1 MIEYSLGD
9 GGDLFGGLALA
20 QDDLGK
26 AHPQVAMMIDL
37 RKSEVFIRQICQFV
51 GCLFDAY
58 PPGASLFEEAFYSV
72 SVHGAILTQA
82 FRELPAVELSLDDA
96 DPPVIRLSVRIL
108 PVVALGLQ
116 EVAPPSQLNA
126 GCLTGRDGDQIPRK
140 PGFLASFF

>member
-1 MIEYSLGD
+1 
-9 GGDLFGGLALA
+9 
-20 QDDLGK
+20 
-26 AHPQVAMMIDL
+26 MMIDL

-82 FRELPAVELSLDDA
+82 FRQLPAVELSLDDA
-96 DPPVIRLSVRIL
+96 DSPVIRLSVRIQFCPSWLWAFRKWRL
-108 PVVALGLQ
+108 P
-116 EVAPPSQLNA
+116 LNST
-126 GCLTGRDGDQIPRK
+126 LEFPTGTDGDQIPRK